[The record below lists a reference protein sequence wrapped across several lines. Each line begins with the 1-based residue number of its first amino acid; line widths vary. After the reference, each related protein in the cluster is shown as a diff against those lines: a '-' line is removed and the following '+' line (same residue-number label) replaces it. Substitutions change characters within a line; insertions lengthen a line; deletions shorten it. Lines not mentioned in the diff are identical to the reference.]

1 MKYHLNMHKSVF
13 AFLLGTA
20 SLFAQSAALVATY
33 NFQNSVNGS
42 QGAAPALNVLNPTGT
57 NGFVT
62 DTVLGQPRTVLQ
74 LASARPNQNAGFSVN
89 TVNLIN
95 PISYS
100 IELLFTFTDGGGSWR
115 RLLDVLDR
123 TSDRGLY
130 VNPSGQ
136 FEFSR
141 LNSRSNFTLSPG
153 SYVHMVLVV
162 NNSRAIVYINGNAEN
177 DLSTNSMNLTTPNRT
192 LTFFLDNLEDTSPN
206 EFASAR
212 VALLRLYTNP
222 LTATEARQLAT
233 SPFNST
239 VGIGPPSFLTSGVR
253 NGATFSESSP
263 IAPGAFFSIFGS
275 SLSDNIGDW
284 SGAFTGQNAPTT
296 LNGTRVLI
304 NNTPA
309 FLSFTS
315 PGQLNAIVPDT
326 ITPGNVSIVVE
337 KNGVRST
344 AVSAQ
349 ARALNPAF
357 FTYDQRNRR
366 FIAALAADN
375 SAYIAPA
382 DLFGVS
388 TINGLAVR
396 PARPG
401 DFVIAYGMGLGP
413 TTPNVPAG
421 TIPAPRDGGYPI
433 AGTSTIRF
441 GPRTISSL
449 YTGLSNFAGVYIV
462 GFQVPGDLS
471 PGDYELQ
478 ITVNGISSPTG
489 VVIPVAR

>member
-1 MKYHLNMHKSVF
+1 MTKPSLLL
-13 AFLLGTA
+13 LLG
-20 SLFAQSAALVATY
+20 SLSLYSQSAALVATY
-33 NFQNSVNGS
+33 NFQNSFNAS
-42 QGAAPALNVLNPTGT
+42 QGAAPALNVLNPTG
-57 NGFVT
+57 NNSFVD
-62 DTVLGQPRTVLQ
+62 DTVLGQPRKVLQ
-74 LASARPNQNAGFSVN
+74 LSSARPNQNAGFSVN
-89 TVNLIN
+89 TLNLVNPLN
-95 PISYS
+95 YS
-100 IELLFTFTDGGGSWR
+100 VELLFTFTEGAGSRR

-123 TSDRGLY
+123 TTDRGLY
-130 VNPSGQ
+130 INPAGQ
-136 FEFSR
+136 FEFAA
-141 LNSRSNFTLSPG
+141 LASRSNFSLSNG

-162 NNSRAIVYINGNAEN
+162 NDNRATIYVNGNAEN
-177 DLSTNSMNLTTPNRT
+177 NLSTNSMNLTTANRAIS
-192 LTFFLDNLEDTSPN
+192 FFLDNLQDSSRED
-206 EFASAR
+206 FASAR

-222 LTATEARQLAT
+222 LTANEARQLAT

-337 KNGVRST
+337 NNGVRST
-344 AVSAQ
+344 AVTAQ

-382 DLFGVS
+382 DLFGGS

-433 AGTSTIRF
+433 AGTSTLRF
-441 GPRTISSL
+441 GQRPISSL

-462 GFQVPGDLS
+462 GFQVPGDLI

-478 ITVNGISSPTG
+478 IIVNGISSPTG